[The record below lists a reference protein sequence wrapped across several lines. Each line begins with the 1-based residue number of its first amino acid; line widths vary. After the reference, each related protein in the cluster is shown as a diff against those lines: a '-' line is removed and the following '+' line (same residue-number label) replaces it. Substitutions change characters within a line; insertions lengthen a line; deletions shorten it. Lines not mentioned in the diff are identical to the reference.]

1 MNANEINKLKQNG
14 SRTKIN
20 KASIGKSEAKF
31 NKLSKHSCL

>member
-1 MNANEINKLKQNG
+1 MKANEINKLKQNG

-20 KASIGKSEAKF
+20 KASIGKSESKF